1 MAGANQK
8 GIKKSRCCLIKC
20 VYPAG
25 KLERLKN
32 VEWKEPLGKGL
43 RVTSKI
49 VGAVSDFVPF
59 AGIVKGAT
67 SMVADMLDP
76 PVTLEQI
83 RYCHCPLIIELHIL
97 YMYLS
102 INGISNTYL
111 GTFKKI

>member
-8 GIKKSRCCLIKC
+8 GKAKSPLSVCPYENFTTL
-20 VYPAG
+20 AG

-32 VEWKEPLGKGL
+32 VEWKQPLGKGL

-49 VGAVSDFVPF
+49 ADAVSGFCPV
-59 AGIVKGAT
+59 AGIIKGAT

-83 RYCHCPLIIELHIL
+83 R
-97 YMYLS
+97 
-102 INGISNTYL
+102 
-111 GTFKKI
+111 

>member
-1 MAGANQK
+1 MF
-8 GIKKSRCCLIKC
+8 
-20 VYPAG
+20 YPAG

-76 PVTLEQI
+76 PVTLDQI
-83 RYCHCPLIIELHIL
+83 RDCSLITKLESKLSMQIIMPRGRFIFSNKFTTPVLGQDPHQVF
-97 YMYLS
+97 YLLMNRS
-102 INGISNTYL
+102 I
-111 GTFKKI
+111 

>member
-1 MAGANQK
+1 MFY
-8 GIKKSRCCLIKC
+8 L
-20 VYPAG
+20 AG

-83 RYCHCPLIIELHIL
+83 RYFVCNVSI
-97 YMYLS
+97 YQWYKQYLFS
-102 INGISNTYL
+102 
-111 GTFKKI
+111 GTFKKN

>member
-1 MAGANQK
+1 MFY
-8 GIKKSRCCLIKC
+8 L
-20 VYPAG
+20 AG

-49 VGAVSDFVPF
+49 VGAVSDFVPL

-83 RYCHCPLIIELHIL
+83 R
-97 YMYLS
+97 
-102 INGISNTYL
+102 
-111 GTFKKI
+111 